1 MKVQQNQMVLEKPI
15 SPDVR
20 TTGGDDE
27 LHLSEMFNP
36 YMRNGQHRARVRT
49 GQSRGKDGSVRKLLV
64 ILGTPIDDVTM
75 SEALDRI
82 DEFIAFGRQSGKG
95 HQIATV
101 NADFVVK
108 SLHDAKLRRILQ
120 ESDMA
125 TADGMP
131 LVWSARLL
139 GVPLADRVTGA
150 DMVPALAQRAAE
162 KGYSIYLLGA
172 APGVAQQAAEVL
184 QERYPGLRIAG
195 VSSPSPELVARR
207 DPSIVEA
214 CRAARPDILLVAF
227 GNPKQEKWIY
237 DQAAD
242 LSIPVMMGVGGT
254 LDFIAGVTKRAPE
267 WMQRSGWEWLYR
279 LAQEPRRLW
288 KRYAVDL
295 VGFTYF
301 FLWQF
306 WVMRQGNMPTA
317 VLPNSETL
325 FVQDTAIINVQGRL
339 DSSNQM
345 TFAETAHR
353 CLADSPYLIINL
365 SQTEFLDS
373 AAIGTLVALTKQAR
387 DAGGELWLT
396 NVPEPIARVLTLLR
410 LEQLF
415 AICDDVDQALEIRA
429 THEHTNS
436 SRSSQA
442 ALLRAGGRSA

>member
-1 MKVQQNQMVLEKPI
+1 MKLQHSQLVLDKPI
-15 SPDVR
+15 SPDVSTKGNGYKAKSHAESKPSAGTALYAETKSSGQNR
-20 TTGGDDE
+20 E
-27 LHLSEMFNP
+27 KEM
-36 YMRNGQHRARVRT
+36 R
-49 GQSRGKDGSVRKLLV
+49 VRKLLV

-75 SEALDRI
+75 DEALDRI
-82 DEFIAFGRQSGKG
+82 GHFIAVGRRSGKG

-108 SLHDAKLRRILQ
+108 SLHDDKLRRILQ

-172 APGVAQQAAEVL
+172 APGVAQQAADIL
-184 QERYPGLRIAG
+184 QARHPGLRIAG
-195 VSSPSPELVARR
+195 VSSPSFDAVSRR
-207 DPSIVEA
+207 DPQIVEE
-214 CRAARPDILLVAF
+214 CRAANPDILLVAF

-237 DQAAD
+237 DQAAE

-254 LDFIAGVTKRAPE
+254 LDFIAGVTRRAPA

-279 LAQEPRRLW
+279 LVQEPRRLW

-306 WVMRQGNMPTA
+306 WAMRNGKRQT
-317 VLPNSETL
+317 VLPDSETL
-325 FVQDTAIINVQGRL
+325 FVQNTSIINVRGRL
-339 DSSNQM
+339 DASNQLA
-345 TFAETAHR
+345 FAETAHS
-353 CLADSPYLIINL
+353 CLADEPFLIVNL
-365 SQTEFLDS
+365 AQVEFLDS
-373 AAIGTLVALTKQAR
+373 AAIGTLVALTKRAR
-387 DAGGELWLT
+387 DAGGEVWLAE
-396 NVPEPIARVLTLLR
+396 VPEHILRVFTLLR

-415 AICDDVDQALEIRA
+415 AFCANVEEALQSQKTYEQSA
-429 THEHTNS
+429 NS
-436 SRSSQA
+436 QNPQA
-442 ALLRAGGRSA
+442 ALLSAEGKPA